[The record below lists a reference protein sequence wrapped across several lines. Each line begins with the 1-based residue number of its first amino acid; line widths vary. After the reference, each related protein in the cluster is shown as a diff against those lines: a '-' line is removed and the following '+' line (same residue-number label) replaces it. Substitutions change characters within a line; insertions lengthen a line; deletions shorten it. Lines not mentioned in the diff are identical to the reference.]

1 MNKKEQEYLDR
12 IALADSRFVDNK
24 EWLEMM
30 DTKYKVGQP
39 SAIWCEAVL
48 LADTLMSVVIG
59 KNIVFAKWGNRTKEM
74 PLYAVKKMAVYI
86 LEHPIGERNDIDY
99 AELESI
105 RNTIRL
111 QEEKLMKS
119 ENNRYVIT
127 EDEPYEMSR
136 GMVAE
141 CIAIAYVKKKA
152 IKGIIKELIKF
163 SKPFSTGLFTCMLPL
178 IAYYNNEL
186 DNFLHEEYCQVL
198 DIVNKRK
205 AEYTEMNE
213 KLEKGVGLFSE
224 EQVKH
229 IGISKDKNLWL
240 DMMKFSI
247 SKKEKYGDNV
257 EDEDFVVGFLAAL
270 RNAGEFTNK
279 SGYDNFFG
287 MMSELYSVDLE
298 KNEKNRVKRYVQDN
312 GDNYLLW
319 SDTPEKRR
327 IRKKIACD
335 VVGLMKK
342 KKKDLGLE

>member
-1 MNKKEQEYLDR
+1 MNKKEQEYLER

-24 EWLEMM
+24 EWLEML
-30 DTKYKVGQP
+30 DAQYKVGQP

-59 KNIVFAKWGNRTKEM
+59 KNIVFAKWGNGMKEM

-86 LEHPIGERNDIDY
+86 LEHPLGDRSDIDY
-99 AELESI
+99 TELESI

-119 ENNRYVIT
+119 GNNRYVIV
-127 EDEPYEMSR
+127 EDEPYEMSK

-198 DIVNKRK
+198 DIVNKRN

-213 KLEKGVGLFSE
+213 KLKKGVGLFSE

-270 RNAGEFTNK
+270 RNAGEFTYK
-279 SGYDNFFG
+279 SGYDNFFR
-287 MMSELYSVDLE
+287 MMSELYSIDLE
-298 KNEKNRVKRYVQDN
+298 KNEKNRVKKYVQDN

-319 SDTPEKRR
+319 PDTPEKRR

-335 VVGLMKK
+335 TVGLMKK

>member
-1 MNKKEQEYLDR
+1 MNKKEQEYLER
-12 IALADSRFVDNK
+12 FALADSRFIDNK

-30 DTKYKVGQP
+30 DAQYKVGQP

-59 KNIVFAKWGNRTKEM
+59 KNIVFAKWGNRMREM
-74 PLYAVKKMAVYI
+74 QLYAVKKMAVYI

-119 ENNRYVIT
+119 ENNRIVIV
-127 EDEPYEMSR
+127 EDELNEMSR

-141 CIAIAYVKKKA
+141 CIAMAYVKKKA
-152 IKGIIKELIKF
+152 IKGLIKELIRF
-163 SKPFSTGLFTCMLPL
+163 SNPFSTGLFSCILSL
-178 IAYYNNEL
+178 ISYYNNEL

-198 DIVNKRK
+198 DIINKRN
-205 AEYTEMNE
+205 AEYMEMNE
-213 KLEKGVGLFSE
+213 KLKKGENLFSS
-224 EQVKH
+224 EQVKY

-240 DMMKFSI
+240 DMMKFTI
-247 SKKEKYGDNV
+247 GKKEQYGDNV

-270 RNAGEFTNK
+270 RNAGEFTYK
-279 SGYDNFFG
+279 SGYDDFFR

-319 SDTPEKRR
+319 SDSPEKRH

-342 KKKDLGLE
+342 KKKDLGFK

>member
-1 MNKKEQEYLDR
+1 MNKKEQEYLER

-30 DTKYKVGQP
+30 DAQYKVGQP

-59 KNIVFAKWGNRTKEM
+59 KNIVFAKWGNRMKEM

-86 LEHPIGERNDIDY
+86 LEHPIGDRNNLDY
-99 AELESI
+99 TELESI

-119 ENNRYVIT
+119 ENNRYVIL
-127 EDEPYEMSR
+127 EDEPYEMNR

-152 IKGIIKELIKF
+152 IKGLIKELISF
-163 SKPFSTGLFTCMLPL
+163 SKPFSTGLFSCMLSL
-178 IAYYNNEL
+178 ISYYNNEL

-198 DIVNKRK
+198 DIINKRNV
-205 AEYTEMNE
+205 EYMEMNE
-213 KLEKGVGLFSE
+213 KLKKGENLFSS
-224 EQVKH
+224 EQVKY

-240 DMMKFSI
+240 DMMKFTI
-247 SKKEKYGDNV
+247 GKKEQYGDNV

-270 RNAGEFTNK
+270 RNAGEFTYK
-279 SGYDNFFG
+279 SGYDDFFR

-319 SDTPEKRR
+319 SDSPEKRH

-342 KKKDLGLE
+342 KKKDLGFK